1 MTRDSYFFFLH
12 SFLTLKK
19 KLPMAKPRNQVQSM
33 LEVLVDWCEV
43 EEDGYKERINIQ
55 ITTKKRKLQMDRYI
69 L

>member
-1 MTRDSYFFFLH
+1 LL
-12 SFLTLKK
+12 LTLKK
-19 KLPMAKPRNQVQSM
+19 KLPMAKPTNQVQSM

-55 ITTKKRKLQMDRYI
+55 ITTKKRKLQMDRYV